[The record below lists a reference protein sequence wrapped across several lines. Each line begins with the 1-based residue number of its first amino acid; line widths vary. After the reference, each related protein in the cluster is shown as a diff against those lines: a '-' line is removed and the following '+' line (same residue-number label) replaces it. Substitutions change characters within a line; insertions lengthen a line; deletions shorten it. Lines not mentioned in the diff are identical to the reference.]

1 MKTGEIL
8 GLLKQTVN
16 EWLDDRGFTRSA
28 SLSYYTV
35 FSIAPLLLIAVAVA
49 GFVFGKDAVTGQLHQ
64 ELQGIVG
71 DEGATA
77 IQEMMKSASKPGR
90 GVLASLLGFTM
101 LVVGATGAFVE
112 LQDTLNDMWGVDKN
126 KSSGVIGFLRARVL
140 SLAMVVVIAFLLLVS
155 LVVSTALSALGS
167 YSASALPGWELALQ
181 VANVLFSFVVITVL
195 FAAMYKLLPN
205 VSIAWKDV
213 WLGAAFTSILFAIG
227 KLLIG
232 LYLGKTSVSSSYG
245 AAGSFAVLLIWVNFS
260 SMILFFGAEFTQV
273 FARSRGRSKVSTP
286 HAAAAAGAPASGANA
301 ALPASGKQ
309 ALRAPDE
316 SHAAPASEKQTALPA
331 R

>member
-1 MKTGEIL
+1 MSPRRII
-8 GLLKQTVN
+8 GLLKQTLD

-49 GFVFGKDAVTGQLHQ
+49 GFVFGQDAVTGQLHE
-64 ELQGIVG
+64 ELQGMVG

-90 GVLASLLGFTM
+90 GIVASILGFVM
-101 LVVGATGAFVE
+101 LGAGATGAFVE

-126 KSSGVIGFLRARVL
+126 KTSGVLGFLRARVL

-155 LVVSTALSALGS
+155 LVVSTALAALGH
-167 YSASALPGWELALQ
+167 YTATAFPGWDIALQ
-181 VANVLFSFVVITVL
+181 IANLVFSFAVITVL
-195 FAAMYKLLPN
+195 FAAIYKVLPN
-205 VSIAWKDV
+205 VKVGWKDV
-213 WLGAAFTSILFAIG
+213 WLGAAFTSVLFAIG

-232 LYLGKTSVSSSYG
+232 LYLGKSSVSSSYG
-245 AAGSFAVLLIWVNFS
+245 AAGSFAVLLVWINFS

-273 FARSRGRSKVSTP
+273 FSRSKQGG
-286 HAAAAAGAPASGANA
+286 GAPV
-301 ALPASGKQ
+301 
-309 ALRAPDE
+309 D
-316 SHAAPASEKQTALPA
+316 
-331 R
+331 